1 MKKLINIGAALFL
14 ACLSSC
20 SDESTARSDTPV
32 SRAAASKHLD
42 IPLPPSAHSIYY
54 LDFAGGLQDL
64 ERYIRFD
71 VAPEELDSAVDAL
84 VAANNKMMGRALT
97 YPRAAISTA
106 DLPSPRKEFL
116 PMTWWDPSVVTTG
129 YYRGHSDGYALRI
142 LVDQGHSRIYIHQN
156 D

>member
-1 MKKLINIGAALFL
+1 MKKIFYIAISLFTI
-14 ACLSSC
+14 CLSSC
-20 SDESTARSDTPV
+20 SDEATARSDTPLTRV
-32 SRAAASKHLD
+32 AASKHLD
-42 IPLPPSAHSIYY
+42 IPLPSSAHSIYY
-54 LDFAGGLQDL
+54 LDYVGGLQDL

-84 VAANNKMMGRALT
+84 VASNNKMMGRALT
-97 YPRAAISTA
+97 YSRAAISTA

-116 PMTWWDPSVVTTG
+116 PMSWWDPGLVTTG
-129 YYRGHSDGYALRI
+129 YYRGHSDAYSLRI